1 MTKVSTYRLTPD
13 TLEMLDEL
21 CRAYGTNRTAFL
33 TLKIQQEYDAL
44 QDNPKTKK
52 MLQAMKE
59 CAEILREATG
69 GVINSAD
76 PVQLAIDTVGAIGES
91 ESR

>member
-1 MTKVSTYRLTPD
+1 MTKVSTYRLTPE

-33 TLKIQQEYDAL
+33 TLKVKQEYDAL

-52 MLQAMKE
+52 MLQAMRQ
-59 CAEILREATG
+59 CAEIMREATG
-69 GVINSAD
+69 GSISAD
-76 PVQLAIDTVGAIGES
+76 PVQLALDTVDALDES